1 MKQEVGIIREKDFRF
16 TLDETAGALGDF
28 GTLLPIVIGVSV
40 ATDMDLSRMLFF
52 FAIAYI
58 GTGLYYKMPM
68 PVEPMKVIGVIAI
81 AEGLSSAEIAGAGIG
96 MGLILFLVGIT
107 GMMVF
112 IKRVIPLPLVRGIQ
126 LGLAMTLSWQ
136 AFKMI
141 WQDPLMG
148 MVSILIVLAYAKS
161 TRLDISA
168 LVVFVLGIGVGV
180 WRFGVPELAL
190 IRIPSFILPDAANL
204 MSGFVKGTLPQI
216 PLTMGNAVLATSL
229 LISDLLDRQVKEKH
243 LLYSMSAMC
252 IFSVPFGGFPMCHGA
267 GGLAAQYRFG
277 ARTGGS
283 NIISGLIL
291 LFVAV
296 FFATPELELI
306 IPFGA
311 LGALLFYSGLSLF
324 RTSQKTGDMVFTWIT
339 GMAAFVFGM
348 TWAFLGMFIFGLIK
362 SRRKG

>member
-1 MKQEVGIIREKDFRF
+1 MDIIREKDFRF

-96 MGLILFLVGIT
+96 MGVILFLVGIT
-107 GMMVF
+107 GLMDF
-112 IKRVIPLPLVRGIQ
+112 IKRIIPLPLIRGIQ

-141 WQDPLMG
+141 WQDPVMG
-148 MVSILIVLAYAKS
+148 IISILIVLAYAKS
-161 TRLDISA
+161 ARLDISA
-168 LVVFVLGIGVGV
+168 LVVFAIGIGVGI
-180 WRFGVPELAL
+180 WRFGVPELA
-190 IRIPSFILPDAANL
+190 IMTIPAVAFPAAADI

-283 NIISGLIL
+283 NIISGVIL

-339 GMAAFVFGM
+339 GIAAFVFGM

-362 SRRKG
+362 SRRRD